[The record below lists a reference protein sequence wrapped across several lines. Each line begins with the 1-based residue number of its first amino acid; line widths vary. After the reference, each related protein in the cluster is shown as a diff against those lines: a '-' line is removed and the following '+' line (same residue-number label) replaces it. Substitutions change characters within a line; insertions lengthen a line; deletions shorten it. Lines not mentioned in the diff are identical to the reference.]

1 MDKDLL
7 IIIIVIVAVIVI
19 TIIAIYNSLVEK
31 KKKIERNNSLVDVYL
46 KKRFDLIPNLV
57 EVCKGYA
64 KHEKE
69 TLEKVTELRSS
80 FNEKPTDKNREE
92 LNEIYN
98 EFIAIA
104 ESYPKIKA
112 SEHYLKIQ
120 KELTNVENEI
130 QASRRIYINSITDY
144 NNRVM
149 SFPTSILAK
158 IFGFKQYE
166 LPKYDFSDIKINF
179 KESE

>member
-1 MDKDLL
+1 MDKNLL
-7 IIIIVIVAVIVI
+7 IIIIVIVAVIII

-31 KKKIERNNSLVDVYL
+31 RKIIERNNSLVDIYL

-69 TLEKVTELRSS
+69 TLEKVTELRSA
-80 FNEKPTDKNREE
+80 FNEKPTDKNRKE
-92 LNEIYN
+92 LNEIYK
-98 EFIAIA
+98 EFIALA
-104 ESYPKIKA
+104 ESYPEIKA
-112 SEHYLKIQ
+112 SEHYLKLQ

-144 NNRVM
+144 NNVVM
-149 SFPTSILAK
+149 KFPSSLIASL
-158 IFGFKQYE
+158 FGYNKYD
-166 LPKYDFSDIKINF
+166 LPKYDYSDVNIDFSDK
-179 KESE
+179 K